1 MQKRYPEIS
10 SLTHLIPMTIPTP
23 FTNRIIESGNGLNY
37 LIRPIQVNDRE
48 RIIRLFNHLSP
59 ENRYLRFAH
68 AITKLPDDFLDDI
81 LHLDYKKEMALVAVI
96 QAQTESEEIIG
107 ISRYVTPPNQSLCEF
122 SLSVSDAYTTHG
134 VGTHLML
141 DLIAHAKENGLQAMV
156 GYILSKNLKMLHL
169 VSDLG
174 FRITNPDDDPD
185 FKTATLDLEEKP
197 S

>member
-1 MQKRYPEIS
+1 
-10 SLTHLIPMTIPTP
+10 MTIPTP
-23 FTNRIIESGNGLNY
+23 CTKSANEPSNGIDY
-37 LIRPIQVNDRE
+37 LIRPIQINDRE
-48 RIIRLFNHLSP
+48 RIIGLFKHLSP

-107 ISRYVTPPNQSLCEF
+107 ISRYVTPPNRGLCEF

-134 VGTHLML
+134 IGTHLML

-156 GYILSKNLKMLHL
+156 GYVLSKNLKMLHL

-174 FRITNPDDDPD
+174 FRITNSDDDPE
-185 FKTATLDLEEKP
+185 FKTVTLDLEEK
-197 S
+197 SS